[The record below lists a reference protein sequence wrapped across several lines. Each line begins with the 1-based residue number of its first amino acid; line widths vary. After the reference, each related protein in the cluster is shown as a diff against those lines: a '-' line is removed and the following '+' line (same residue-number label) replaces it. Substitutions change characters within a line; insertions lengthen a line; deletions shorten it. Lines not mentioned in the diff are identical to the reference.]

1 MIQSQEYVV
10 KLIQGQSTSI
20 SALEASDTG
29 HTYNIHTVIF
39 LGGYDDDTTI
49 VLNGIQMILPGAFVY
64 NQTSIRSISITTS
77 TNGVLLIGKKTK
89 KALFNF

>member
-10 KLIQGQSTSI
+10 KLTQGQSTSI
-20 SALEASDTG
+20 AALEAGDTG

-39 LGGYDDDTTI
+39 LGAYDDDSTVTI
-49 VLNGIQMILPGAFVY
+49 NNIQMVLPGAFVY
-64 NQTSIRSISITTS
+64 NQTSVRSISVTTS